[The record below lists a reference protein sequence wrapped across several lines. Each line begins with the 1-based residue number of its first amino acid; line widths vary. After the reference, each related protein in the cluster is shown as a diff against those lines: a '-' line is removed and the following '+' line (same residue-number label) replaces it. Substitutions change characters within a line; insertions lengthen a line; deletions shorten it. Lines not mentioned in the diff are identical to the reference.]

1 VQNGGAPGC
10 GTASGR
16 EDLMEKKD
24 KEKEK
29 ETPNPNRYWI
39 GVAGA
44 SALALAIVVGVVMQ
58 VRTPKPETAAKTQA
72 ARTQAAVRTQAA
84 MKPQAAVRAPAALKP
99 QTAANPQGAVK
110 PLTAEE
116 RKISETLW
124 VEQRKL
130 ETDTARVMAAT
141 SDGRQRVAVTIAK
154 HFNVPE
160 KLVNELRGR
169 KFSHGDV
176 TVALALSQQ
185 LMKRDKVTQQKALDS
200 VLGPRKSGQGWG
212 AIARSLGLK
221 LGDVVTQVE
230 KVDRQVAKLDSGKAK
245 TTKG

>member
-1 VQNGGAPGC
+1 
-10 GTASGR
+10 
-16 EDLMEKKD
+16 MEK

-29 ETPNPNRYWI
+29 ETENPNRYWI

-44 SALALAIVVGVVMQ
+44 SALAVAIAVGVVMQ
-58 VRTPKPETAAKTQA
+58 VRTPKPEVAAKTQA

-84 MKPQAAVRAPAALKP
+84 MKPPAAVKP
-99 QTAANPQGAVK
+99 QATVR

-116 RKISETLW
+116 RKISEALW

-130 ETDTARVMAAT
+130 DTDSARVMAAT
-141 SDGRQRVAVTIAK
+141 SDGRQRVAATIAK

-169 KFSHGDV
+169 KFGHGDV

-185 LMKRDKVTQQKALDS
+185 MMKRDKVTQQKALDS

-221 LGDVVTQVE
+221 LGDAVTHVE
-230 KVDRQVAKLDSGKAK
+230 KVDKQVAKLDTGKAK